1 MHNSQIHYRN
11 ALTDAQTQVCHRVCL
26 SQHLMK
32 STMKI
37 TGEKESLL
45 PNIGFAK

>member
-1 MHNSQIHYRN
+1 M
-11 ALTDAQTQVCHRVCL
+11 CL

-32 STMKI
+32 STMKV
-37 TGEKESLL
+37 TGEKEALL